1 MSIYELGG
9 FAEYPEDIDGD
20 FASFNFCLAE
30 DYYIAMKK
38 EDFASLGYIDGSNL
52 SKINYWLK
60 TVEQTKEELDEIKK
74 IPTGL
79 IKTKY
84 NRTFADSV
92 IANCKGDLASQLI
105 YKGNYDIRLFATA
118 IAYNED
124 DIIDV
129 FCYFPETIKTK
140 QEYLEFI
147 QNVFSKLD
155 EIFLICNDYKQE
167 LKILKN
173 IKLLLNK
180 FIYNVDK
187 FGKIEAN
194 EIKFNQ
200 NYHWLQAIKDKN
212 KVKQLE
218 LIPDKKGNLT
228 IS

>member
-1 MSIYELGG
+1 M
-9 FAEYPEDIDGD
+9 
-20 FASFNFCLAE
+20 
-30 DYYIAMKK
+30 
-38 EDFASLGYIDGSNL
+38 
-52 SKINYWLK
+52 
-60 TVEQTKEELDEIKK
+60 
-74 IPTGL
+74 
-79 IKTKY
+79 
-84 NRTFADSV
+84 
-92 IANCKGDLASQLI
+92 
-105 YKGNYDIRLFATA
+105 
-118 IAYNED
+118 
-124 DIIDV
+124 

-212 KVKQLE
+212 KAKQLE
-218 LIPDKKGNLT
+218 LIPDKKGNLI

>member
-84 NRTFADSV
+84 NRTFADAV

-218 LIPDKKGNLT
+218 LIPDKKGNLI

>member
-1 MSIYELGG
+1 M
-9 FAEYPEDIDGD
+9 
-20 FASFNFCLAE
+20 
-30 DYYIAMKK
+30 
-38 EDFASLGYIDGSNL
+38 
-52 SKINYWLK
+52 
-60 TVEQTKEELDEIKK
+60 
-74 IPTGL
+74 
-79 IKTKY
+79 
-84 NRTFADSV
+84 
-92 IANCKGDLASQLI
+92 ASQLI

-187 FGKIEAN
+187 FGKIEAT

-212 KVKQLE
+212 KAKQLE
-218 LIPDKKGNLT
+218 LIPDKKGNLI

>member
-84 NRTFADSV
+84 NRTFADAV

-129 FCYFPETIKTK
+129 FYYFPETIKTK

>member
-1 MSIYELGG
+1 M
-9 FAEYPEDIDGD
+9 
-20 FASFNFCLAE
+20 
-30 DYYIAMKK
+30 
-38 EDFASLGYIDGSNL
+38 
-52 SKINYWLK
+52 
-60 TVEQTKEELDEIKK
+60 
-74 IPTGL
+74 
-79 IKTKY
+79 
-84 NRTFADSV
+84 
-92 IANCKGDLASQLI
+92 
-105 YKGNYDIRLFATA
+105 
-118 IAYNED
+118 
-124 DIIDV
+124 
-129 FCYFPETIKTK
+129 
-140 QEYLEFI
+140 EFI

-155 EIFLICNDYKQE
+155 EIFLICNDHKQE

-218 LIPDKKGNLT
+218 LIPDKKVNLI

>member
-38 EDFASLGYIDGSNL
+38 EDFASLGYIDGFNL

-84 NRTFADSV
+84 NRTFADAV

-200 NYHWLQAIKDKN
+200 NYHWIQAIKDKN